1 MKKIFITQRIDK
13 IGKFNEV
20 RDNLDIRF
28 QSILTK
34 LKMIPIIIPNNF
46 YLTKK
51 ILKVIKANGIILSP
65 GGDPRKKDERYKSE
79 LLLIS
84 YAKKNNVP
92 LLGICRGAQ
101 ALNIY
106 FGGKIKKMKNHVRK
120 SHELKGVLS
129 KKKINS
135 NCFHDYGINK
145 ECLGKNLEILAY
157 TKDESIECF
166 KHKKKQIMGIMW
178 HPERFKKFRSFE
190 MKIIKKF
197 F

>member
-106 FGGKIKKMKNHVRK
+106 FDWLLSRAAFVL
-120 SHELKGVLS
+120 EGVVVMD
-129 KKKINS
+129 S
-135 NCFHDYGINK
+135 NI
-145 ECLGKNLEILAY
+145 
-157 TKDESIECF
+157 
-166 KHKKKQIMGIMW
+166 
-178 HPERFKKFRSFE
+178 
-190 MKIIKKF
+190 
-197 F
+197 